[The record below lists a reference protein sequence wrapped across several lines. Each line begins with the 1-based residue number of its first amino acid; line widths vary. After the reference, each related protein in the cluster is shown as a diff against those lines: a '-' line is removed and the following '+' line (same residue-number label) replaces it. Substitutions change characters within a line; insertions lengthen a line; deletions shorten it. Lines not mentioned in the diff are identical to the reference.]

1 MERRPATIDFNS
13 LTAALIILRSPYNKV
28 IIIQLTTMGLDRLD
42 SVTLWVVTLITSS
55 IIRYHRCQRLLE
67 LVTLVIAFNKEY
79 FADLLRDVVS
89 DRICFLL
96 DFYTSIDIWISC
108 PASFCLGSS
117 KFRDF
122 VESRVALVQISSVQ
136 DWRWTSPIGTCARLL
151 LFMFVS

>member
-28 IIIQLTTMGLDRLD
+28 IIIQLTTMDLDRLD
-42 SVTLWVVTLITSS
+42 SVTLWVVITSS

-67 LVTLVIAFNKEY
+67 LVTFNKEY

-136 DWRWTSPIGTCARLL
+136 D
-151 LFMFVS
+151 